1 MGEIYFFASGE
12 QYNVISTE
20 LMSNILWNLHL
31 KISKKP
37 YLQESSI
44 QLKSKT
50 TYNQIDQVELCF
62 LYHLLAKQLMQICI
76 FIFFGH
82 SVSTAVDCLVSF
94 ASAPP
99 SHWIGSL
106 KKGMDRSCF
115 KTGY

>member
-1 MGEIYFFASGE
+1 MGLGGEDGEFFFASGE

-82 SVSTAVDCLVSF
+82 SVFFLGILFQLRLTAWFLLPRLHLV
-94 ASAPP
+94 
-99 SHWIGSL
+99 
-106 KKGMDRSCF
+106 
-115 KTGY
+115 TGLVP